1 MGILFKMKKFTIKHL
16 SLNGALHIEPLKII
30 PLEDSFEA
38 LMEMAADGTLTF
50 ENKPLVV
57 DLFSRLS
64 FNYEVIKNDKN
75 ELVLNGVI
83 EGKEK
88 IPLKD
93 LAFIAPSHPVWFIHK
108 GRLRVLKETFHYSD
122 VRNLPKVISLKELK
136 ELEEDKSV
144 EVHLNFVG
152 EPVVPPLPVLKLR
165 DPSGAFANLF
175 IDKGDLKLK
184 LYNPLENNLQEEV
197 FWEKDLLEAGFQ
209 RKIMEKSF
217 YFCPLPSVQKT
228 LEFLLEMGW
237 KIFDFK
243 ERQVFLQSGKNI
255 FYEENGSSF
264 EIKGELK
271 FNETTKSIT
280 DAFQTLKRKEKWV
293 DLSLTSVGLLKYDE
307 ELISLAE
314 SVEIIQE
321 KATLKKESLG
331 LLLNEISPSNSI
343 DFLKISNGKAAK
355 TLPPLESFSGTLR
368 NYQQDGV
375 LWLYN
380 HFKMGFSAFLAD
392 DMGLG
397 KTVQILAFL
406 SLKSRE
412 ERHLIIVPT
421 SLLFNW
427 ENEINKF
434 LMAPKIYRH
443 HGALKQETLPTTG
456 IILTTYHTLNQDLE
470 IFKEQI
476 FDTIIL
482 DEGNLIKNPHSQ
494 LAKAVFSL
502 HGKFRIVMT
511 GTAIENSVKELYS
524 YFHFLLPSLF
534 GSEVEFESEMA
545 LATED
550 HRFMRKIRKKIAP
563 FFLRRKKEEVA
574 KDLPPISYQEIYV
587 EMDEIQKVE
596 YQKFL
601 ASYKK
606 GLIQKIK
613 LEGGKPSRME
623 IFEALLRLRQIAI
636 DPKLLSIEAPS
647 CKMEALLLDLE
658 SIQKE
663 GKKALIFSQFSSVL
677 HLIGN
682 ELFKKNIPYCLLEG
696 ATIKREEE
704 VFRFQNDET
713 VPFFLISLKAGGV
726 GLNLTAADYVL
737 IFDPWW
743 HVASENQAISRAHRI
758 GQEKPVF
765 VKRYITKGTIEE
777 QMMALKEKKSA
788 LFAALIE
795 SQEEILSD
803 ISIREEDFVSLLLDD
818 DL

>member
-1 MGILFKMKKFTIKHL
+1 MEKFNIKHL
-16 SLNGALHIEPLKII
+16 SLKSPFQIEGKKAV
-30 PLEDSFEA
+30 PLEASYEA
-38 LMEMAADGTLTF
+38 LKEILSQGSLCLD
-50 ENKPLVV
+50 NKPLVV
-57 DLFSRLS
+57 DLFSKHGFS
-64 FNYEVIKNDKN
+64 YEVSKN
-75 ELVLNGVI
+75 EKGDLILNGFI

-88 IPLKD
+88 NPVNECH
-93 LAFIAPSHPVWFIHK
+93 FIAPTHPVWFIHK
-108 GRLRVLKETFHYSD
+108 NRLKVLKECFYYSD
-122 VRNLPKVISLKELK
+122 LKNLPRVISKEELK
-136 ELEEDKSV
+136 ELQKDSEIKID
-144 EVHLNFVG
+144 LNFEG
-152 EPVVPPLPVLKLR
+152 TLEDSPLPVLKLK
-165 DPSGAFANLF
+165 DPLGAFANLF
-175 IDKGDLKLK
+175 ISYGSRLKR
-184 LYNPLENNLQEEV
+184 YNPLENNPQEEI
-197 FWEKDLLEAGFQ
+197 FFEKDLLEVGYQ
-209 RKIMEKSF
+209 KKILEESH
-217 YFCPLPSVQKT
+217 YFCPPLYVQRT
-228 LEFLLEMGW
+228 LQFLLELGW

-243 ERQVFLQSGKNI
+243 ERQVILQTGKNI
-255 FYEENGSSF
+255 LYEENGALF

-280 DAFQTLKRKEKWV
+280 EAFQTLKRKEKWV

-314 SVEIIQE
+314 SVEFIQE
-321 KATLKKESLG
+321 KTTLKKESLG
-331 LLLNEISPSNSI
+331 LLLNEISPSNTI
-343 DFLKISNGKAAK
+343 DFLKISSGRAI
-355 TLPPLESFSGTLR
+355 TTIPPLESFLGTLR

-406 SLKSRE
+406 SLKSKE

-427 ENEINKF
+427 ENETNKF
-434 LMAPKIYRH
+434 LMNPEIYRH
-443 HGALKQETLPTTG
+443 HGALKKETLPSSG
-456 IILTTYHTLNQDLE
+456 IILTTYHTLNQDIE
-470 IFKEQI
+470 MFKEQI

-502 HGKFRIVMT
+502 FGKFRVVMT

-534 GSEVEFESEMA
+534 GSEIEFEGEMA
-545 LATED
+545 LAKED
-550 HRFMRKIRKKIAP
+550 LRYMRKIRKKIAP

-587 EMDEIQKVE
+587 EMDDVQKVE
-596 YQKFL
+596 YQKFF

-647 CKMEALLLDLE
+647 SKMETLLLDLE

-677 HLIGN
+677 HLIGK
-682 ELFKKNIPYCLLEG
+682 ELSKKNIPYSLLEG
-696 ATIKREEE
+696 ATTNREEE
-704 VFRFQNDET
+704 VFRFQNDQT
-713 VPFFLISLKAGGV
+713 VPFFLITLKAGGV

-743 HVASENQAISRAHRI
+743 HVASEDQAISRAHRI
-758 GQEKPVF
+758 GQEKPIF
-765 VKRYITKGTIEE
+765 VKRYITRGTIEE
-777 QMMALKEKKSA
+777 KMMVLKEKKSA

-818 DL
+818 GL